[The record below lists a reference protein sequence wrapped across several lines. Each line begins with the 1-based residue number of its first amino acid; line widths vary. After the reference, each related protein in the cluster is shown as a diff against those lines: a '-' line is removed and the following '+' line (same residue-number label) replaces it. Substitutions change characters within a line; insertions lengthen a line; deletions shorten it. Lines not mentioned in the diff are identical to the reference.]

1 LDFYYRGA
9 IEDISASAASRYD
22 YAPRLTKMRQSLSNP
37 AVQAYCDKKFAK
49 LEEIADFHS
58 MALQVEQ
65 EEAKARAQ
73 LRRPDA
79 E

>member
-1 LDFYYRGA
+1 
-9 IEDISASAASRYD
+9 
-22 YAPRLTKMRQSLSNP
+22 MRQSLSNP